1 MKKFPHYRQL
11 EQMDCGPTCL
21 RMVAKHY
28 GRHYSAQTMRERAQI
43 GKDGVSMLGIAEAA
57 EAVGFKTVGVR
68 VTLDKLVEDAPLP
81 CILHWGQNHFVVL
94 HKVTK
99 GSVSRR
105 LLQGIMG
112 GRSSGTGI
120 LPVYGNQAT
129 YNPQPNHFP
138 DSHSSEPHPPRTAPT
153 SSTALFHIAD
163 PASTLVTYTAE
174 EFERRWLSGEHEGE
188 KKGLALLLEPGTGFY
203 EEEGDKVEGL
213 RLGQL
218 LGYLLRYRSLM
229 VQLGLGMLAASG
241 LSLLLPFLTQAVV
254 DVGIGT
260 QNLSFVYLV
269 LVAQLVLTLSSS
281 AVGFLQGWILLH
293 ISVRLNLTILSEF
306 LAKLMRLPLSFFDVK
321 QFGDIMQR
329 IGDHHRIESFL
340 TGQTLSVAFS
350 LFNLLMFG
358 FVLAYYHLSI
368 FLVAVGASLVYAG
381 WVVGFLRKRRK
392 LDTKRFDVSSRNQS
406 QLVQLIQGMQDIKL
420 AGAETGKRW
429 EWERTQAR
437 LFRWSVQSLSLSQFQ
452 QAGAVLINQGKNIFI
467 TFLAAKAVI
476 AGELTLGGMVSVQ
489 YILGQFNAPIEQLI
503 GFMQSWQ
510 DAQISLERLNE
521 VHGLA
526 DEEPAHLPLRQE
538 WDRAQDIRIEN
549 LSYTYPGAGNEPVL
563 RDISLTIPH
572 GKTTA
577 IVGTSGSGKTTL
589 LKLLLRFY
597 APQKGGIYLSVPTD
611 RSPASGT
618 PDRSPV
624 RRGGALDRNGRAYKM
639 RAREDD
645 QGLESSLNGVGMEL
659 PAGIISAGGGGL
671 NLERISHGAWRQQ
684 CGVVMQEGFLFS
696 DTIARNI
703 AVSDEVI
710 DQDRLYR
717 AAHTANIHAFIES
730 LPMGYHTKI
739 GAEGNGI
746 SQGQK
751 QRILIAR
758 SVYKD
763 PQLLLFDEATN
774 ALDANNE
781 AVILQNLEEFFEG
794 RTVVVVA
801 HRLST
806 VRNAHQILVMEKG
819 EIVERG
825 THAELVARQG
835 KYFEL
840 VSNQLELAVS

>member
-1 MKKFPHYRQL
+1 
-11 EQMDCGPTCL
+11 MDCGPTCL

-28 GRHYSAQTMRERAQI
+28 GRHYTAQTMREKAQI

-68 VTLDKLVEDAPLP
+68 VTLEKLVAEAPLP

-94 HKVTK
+94 HKISQ
-99 GSVSRR
+99 GSVGRR
-105 LLQGIMG
+105 FLQGIRG
-112 GRSSGTGI
+112 GRSGTGVP
-120 LPVYGNQAT
+120 PVEGY
-129 YNPQPNHFP
+129 QPTEMAEP
-138 DSHSSEPHPPRTAPT
+138 DNLKSREQEENYAPRAEPTT
-153 SSTALFHIAD
+153 STALFHIAD
-163 PASTLVTYTAE
+163 PAASLITYSAE
-174 EFERRWLSGEHEGE
+174 EFEKRWLSSEHEGE
-188 KKGLALLLEPGTGFY
+188 KKGLALLLEPGTRFY
-203 EEEGDKVEGL
+203 EEEGEAVEGL
-213 RLGQL
+213 RFTQL
-218 LGYLLRYRSLM
+218 LGYLFRYKKLI

-241 LSLLLPFLTQAVV
+241 FSLLLPFLTQAVV
-254 DVGIGT
+254 DIGIGT
-260 QNLSFVYLV
+260 QNVGFLYLV
-269 LVAQLVLTLSSS
+269 LIGQIVLTLSSS
-281 AVGFLQGWILLH
+281 AVGFLQSWILLH

-329 IGDHHRIESFL
+329 IGDHQRIEAFL
-340 TGQTLSVAFS
+340 TGQTLRVVFS
-350 LFNLLMFG
+350 LFNLLVFG
-358 FVLAYYHLSI
+358 FVLAYYDMTI
-368 FLVAVGASLVYAG
+368 FLVAVGASVVYAL
-381 WVVGFLRKRRK
+381 WVVAFLRQRRK

-406 QLVQLIQGMQDIKL
+406 QIVQLIQGMQDIKL

-437 LFRWSVQSLSLSQFQ
+437 LFKWSVQSLSLSQFQ
-452 QAGAVLINQGKNIFI
+452 QAGAVVINQGKNLFI

-476 AGELTLGGMVSVQ
+476 DGQMSLGALVSVQ

-503 GFMQSWQ
+503 GFLQAWQ

-526 DEEPAHLPLRQE
+526 DEEPVGTPLRHD
-538 WDRAQDIRIEN
+538 WNPRQDIRIEN

-563 RDISLTIPH
+563 RDINLTIPH
-572 GKTTA
+572 GRTTA

-597 APQKGGIYLSVPTD
+597 APGKGKISLI
-611 RSPASGT
+611 PAEVAILDVAK
-618 PDRSPV
+618 PDKKAP
-624 RRGGALDRNGRAYKM
+624 D
-639 RAREDD
+639 
-645 QGLESSLNGVGMEL
+645 L
-659 PAGIISAGGGGL
+659 PAEKIKLKSPKGIVTSSGGL
-671 NLERISHGAWRQQ
+671 NLDMLSHSAWRQS

-696 DTIARNI
+696 DSIARNI
-703 AVSDEVI
+703 AVCEEVI
-710 DQDRLYR
+710 DQEWLYR
-717 AAHTANIHAFIES
+717 AAQTANIHHFIES
-730 LPMGYHTKI
+730 LPLGYHTKI

-781 AVILQNLEEFFEG
+781 AVILQNLEEFFHG

-806 VRNAHQILVMEKG
+806 VKNAHQIVVMEKG

-825 THAELVARQG
+825 THSELVAKQG

-840 VSNQLELAVS
+840 VSNQLELAS

>member
-1 MKKFPHYRQL
+1 
-11 EQMDCGPTCL
+11 MDCGPTCL

-28 GRHYSAQTMRERAQI
+28 GRHYSAQTMREKAQI

-57 EAVGFKTVGVR
+57 EGVGFKTVGVR
-68 VTLDKLVEDAPLP
+68 VTLEKLVEEAPLP

-94 HKVTK
+94 YKVSQ

-105 LLQGIMG
+105 FLQGIRG
-112 GRSSGTGI
+112 GRKPTLDLEPVSI
-120 LPVYGNQAT
+120 LRQDQQET
-129 YNPQPNHFP
+129 YAPHAQP
-138 DSHSSEPHPPRTAPT
+138 TI
-153 SSTALFHIAD
+153 STALFHIAD
-163 PASTLVTYTAE
+163 PAASLITYTAE
-174 EFERRWLSGEHEGE
+174 EFERRWLSSEHEGE
-188 KKGLALLLEPGTGFY
+188 KKGLALLLEPGTRFY
-203 EEEGDKVEGL
+203 EEEGEKVEGL
-213 RLGQL
+213 RLTQL
-218 LGYLLRYRSLM
+218 LGYLFRYKKL
-229 VQLGLGMLAASG
+229 VAQLGLGMLAGSG

-260 QNLSFVYLV
+260 QNVGFLYLV
-269 LVAQLVLTLSSS
+269 LIAQMVLMLSSS
-281 AVGFLQGWILLH
+281 AVGFLQSWILLH

-329 IGDHHRIESFL
+329 IGDHHRIEQFL
-340 TGQTLSVAFS
+340 TGQTLSVVFS
-350 LFNLLMFG
+350 LFNLLVFG
-358 FVLAYYHLSI
+358 FVLAYYNMTI
-368 FLVAVGASLVYAG
+368 FLVAAGASVAYAL
-381 WVVGFLRKRRK
+381 WVVAFLRQRRK

-406 QLVQLIQGMQDIKL
+406 QIVQLIQGMQDIKL

-437 LFRWSVQSLSLSQFQ
+437 LFKWSVQSLSLSQFQ
-452 QAGAVLINQGKNIFI
+452 QAGGLVINQGKNIFI

-476 AGELTLGGMVSVQ
+476 DGQMTLGALVSVQ
-489 YILGQFNAPIEQLI
+489 YILGQFNAPIEQMI
-503 GFMQSWQ
+503 GFLQAWQ

-526 DEEPAHLPLRQE
+526 DEEPAGTPLRQN
-538 WDRAQDIRIEN
+538 WNPQQDLVIEN
-549 LSYTYPGAGNEPVL
+549 LTYTYPGAGNEPVL
-563 RDISLTIPH
+563 CNINLTIPH

-597 APQKGGIYLSVPTD
+597 APQKGRIYLTVPTD
-611 RSPASGT
+611 RPQ
-618 PDRSPV
+618 PPE
-624 RRGGALDRNGRAYKM
+624 RRTALLAGEGGALTDSIRFDLP
-639 RAREDD
+639 E
-645 QGLESSLNGVGMEL
+645 GVVK
-659 PAGIISAGGGGL
+659 ASGGL
-671 NLERISHGAWRQQ
+671 NLDRISHSAWRQQ

-696 DTIARNI
+696 DSIARNI
-703 AVSDEVI
+703 AVCEEVI
-710 DQDRLYR
+710 DQERLYR
-717 AAHTANIHAFIES
+717 ATHMANIQDFIES
-730 LPMGYHTKI
+730 LPLGYHTKI

-758 SVYKD
+758 AVYKN

-781 AVILQNLEEFFEG
+781 AIIIQNLESFFRG

-806 VRNAHQILVMEKG
+806 VKNADQIVVMEQG
-819 EIVERG
+819 EIVEQG

-840 VSNQLELAVS
+840 VSNQLELAVG

>member
-1 MKKFPHYRQL
+1 MKPFPHYRQL

-28 GRHYSAQTMRERAQI
+28 GQHYSAQTMRERAQI

-57 EAVGFKTVGVR
+57 ETVGFKTVGVR

-105 LLQGIMG
+105 LLQSIRG
-112 GRSSGTGI
+112 GRSSSGTGGS
-120 LPVYGNQAT
+120 PVQGNQAT
-129 YNPQPNHFP
+129 HNPQPNHLP
-138 DSHSSEPHPPRTAPT
+138 DSHSSESHPLRVEPT

-174 EFERRWLSGEHEGE
+174 EFERRWLSAEHEGE
-188 KKGLALLLEPGTGFY
+188 KKGLALLLEPGTRFY
-203 EEEGDKVEGL
+203 EEEGEKVEGL

-218 LGYLLRYRSLM
+218 MGYLLRYRSLV

-329 IGDHHRIESFL
+329 IGDHHRIEAFL

-368 FLVAVGASLVYAG
+368 FLVALGASLVYAL

-437 LFRWSVQSLSLSQFQ
+437 LFRWNVQSLSLSQFQ

-526 DEEPAHLPLRQE
+526 DEEPAGLPLRQE

-563 RDISLTIPH
+563 RGISLTIPQ

-597 APQKGGIYLSVPTD
+597 APQAGRVSLVPLQKTSNGPATEGISIDLPRGIVP
-611 RSPASGT
+611 AG
-618 PDRSPV
+618 
-624 RRGGALDRNGRAYKM
+624 
-639 RAREDD
+639 
-645 QGLESSLNGVGMEL
+645 GVGL
-659 PAGIISAGGGGL
+659 YL
-671 NLERISHGAWRQQ
+671 DRISHSAWRQQ

-710 DQDRLYR
+710 DKDRLYR
-717 AAHTANIHAFIES
+717 AARTANIHAFIES

-840 VSNQLELAVS
+840 VSNQLELAV

>member
-1 MKKFPHYRQL
+1 MIKFPHYRQL
-11 EQMDCGPTCL
+11 ENMDCGPTCL

-28 GRHYSAQTMRERAQI
+28 GRHYSAQTMREKAQI

-68 VTLDKLVEDAPLP
+68 VTLEKLVEEAPLP

-94 HKVTK
+94 YKVSK

-105 LLQGIMG
+105 FMQGIRG
-112 GRSSGTGI
+112 GRRPTVDLESSTGGPRSGVP
-120 LPVYGNQAT
+120 PVYGNKAAMDT
-129 YNPQPNHFP
+129 
-138 DSHSSEPHPPRTAPT
+138 HPGSTVGQEQEETFAARAEPT

-163 PASTLVTYTAE
+163 PAGTLITYTAA
-174 EFERRWLSGEHEGE
+174 EFERRWLSSEHEGE
-188 KKGLALLLEPGTGFY
+188 KKGLALLLEPGTRFY
-203 EEEGDKVEGL
+203 EEEGEKVEGL
-213 RLGQL
+213 RFTQL
-218 LGYLLRYRSLM
+218 LGYLFRYKKL
-229 VQLGLGMLAASG
+229 VAQLGLGMLAGSG

-254 DVGIGT
+254 DIGIGT
-260 QNLSFVYLV
+260 QNVGFLYIV
-269 LVAQLVLTLSSS
+269 LIAQMVLMLSSS
-281 AVGFLQGWILLH
+281 AVGFLQSWILLH
-293 ISVRLNLTILSEF
+293 ISTRLNLTILSEF

-329 IGDHHRIESFL
+329 IGDHHRIEQFL
-340 TGQTLSVAFS
+340 TGQTLSVVFS
-350 LFNLLMFG
+350 LFNLLVFG
-358 FVLAYYHLSI
+358 FVLAYYNMTI
-368 FLVAVGASLVYAG
+368 FLVAVGASVAYAL
-381 WVVGFLRKRRK
+381 WVVAFLRQRRK

-406 QLVQLIQGMQDIKL
+406 QVVQLIQGMQDIKL

-437 LFRWSVQSLSLSQFQ
+437 LFQWSVQSLSLSQFQ
-452 QAGAVLINQGKNIFI
+452 QAGAVVINQGKNIFI
-467 TFLAAKAVI
+467 TFLTAKAVI
-476 AGELTLGGMVSVQ
+476 DGQMTLGALVSVQ
-489 YILGQFNAPIEQLI
+489 YILGQFNAPIEQMI
-503 GFMQSWQ
+503 GFLQAWQ
-510 DAQISLERLNE
+510 DAQMSLERLNE
-521 VHGLA
+521 VHDLA
-526 DEEPAHLPLRQE
+526 DEEPAGTPLRHD
-538 WDRAQDIRIEN
+538 WDPQQDIVIEN

-563 RDISLTIPH
+563 RDINLTIPH

-597 APQKGGIYLSVPTD
+597 APEKGRISLVPPATSPPNPLSF
-611 RSPASGT
+611 RE
-618 PDRSPV
+618 
-624 RRGGALDRNGRAYKM
+624 RGSHL
-639 RAREDD
+639 REGEPLLAEDV
-645 QGLESSLNGVGMEL
+645 EIKL
-659 PAGIISAGGGGL
+659 PAGIVGASNGL
-671 NLERISHGAWRQQ
+671 NLDRLSHSAWRQR

-696 DTIARNI
+696 DSIARNI
-703 AVSDEVI
+703 AVCEEVI
-710 DQDRLYR
+710 DQERLYR
-717 AAHTANIHAFIES
+717 AARTANIHGFIES
-730 LPMGYHTKI
+730 LPLGYHTKI

-763 PQLLLFDEATN
+763 PQLLLFDKATN

-781 AVILQNLEEFFEG
+781 AVILQNLEEFFHG

-806 VRNAHQILVMEKG
+806 VKNAHQIVVMEKG

-825 THAELVARQG
+825 THSELVARQG

-840 VSNQLELAVS
+840 VSNQLELAEG